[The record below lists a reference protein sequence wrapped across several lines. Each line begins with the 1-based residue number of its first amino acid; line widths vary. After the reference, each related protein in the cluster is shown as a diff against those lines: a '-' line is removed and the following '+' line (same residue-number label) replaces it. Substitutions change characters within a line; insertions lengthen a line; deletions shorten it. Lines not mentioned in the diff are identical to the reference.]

1 MAEMLPVCDLLCS
14 RIFTTLTGLSI
25 RVETREPV
33 DAAMNWVRRG
43 WYEDEDDAEVAM
55 LLYTLEGKEE
65 EEGDDNPSFMLFE
78 QMDWLKTE
86 S

>member
-1 MAEMLPVCDLLCS
+1 MAEMLPVCDLLWS

-33 DAAMNWVRRG
+33 DAAMNWLRRG
-43 WYEDEDDAEVAM
+43 WYEDEDDASEV
-55 LLYTLEGKEE
+55 LYTLEGKEE

-78 QMDWLKTE
+78 QLDWLKKE